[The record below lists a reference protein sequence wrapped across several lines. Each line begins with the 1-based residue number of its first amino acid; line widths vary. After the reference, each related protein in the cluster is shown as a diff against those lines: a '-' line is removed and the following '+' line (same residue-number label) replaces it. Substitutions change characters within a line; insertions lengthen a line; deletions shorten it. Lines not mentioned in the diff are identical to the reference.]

1 MGQNPETKGRIVN
14 VSLFL
19 LALGT
24 FPREKRWTFLL
35 LRSSTGFL
43 FSLNF
48 LKCNVLGSHV
58 FQIQVSKLFTGPK
71 SGPIRP
77 KLVFYFT
84 ACFHFH
90 FPTHKLF
97 SCMFNK
103 SHECVKKVNSFL
115 FSNKLFL
122 PHKII
127 FY

>member
-14 VSLFL
+14 VSFFL

-35 LRSSTGFL
+35 LRSSTGL

-58 FQIQVSKLFTGPK
+58 FQIQVSKLCTGP
-71 SGPIRP
+71 IWP
-77 KLVFYFT
+77 KVVFYFT

-90 FPTHKLF
+90 FPTHKLI